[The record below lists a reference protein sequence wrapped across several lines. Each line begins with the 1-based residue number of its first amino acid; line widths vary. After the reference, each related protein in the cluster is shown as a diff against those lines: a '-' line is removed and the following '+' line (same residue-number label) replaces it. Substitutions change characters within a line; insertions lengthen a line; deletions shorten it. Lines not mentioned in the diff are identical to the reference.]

1 MFYCSNNTGIS
12 NNTVILCN
20 NTIDYFTNIICDKDN
35 KCYCLCIEQPT
46 ENNNIFSNVNSK
58 QYGISLLLFILLL
71 ICCSCYVSKCNK
83 FRNINY
89 IQHNNNISDNT
100 LTDNTLTDNT
110 LTNNTLTNN
119 TLTNN
124 TLTDNTLTDNTLT
137 NNTELPNYN
146 DINYSIIPI
155 YTTTT
160 TNNNYTY
167 ISPPVYSQIYNI

>member
-1 MFYCSNNTGIS
+1 MFYCS

-58 QYGISLLLFILLL
+58 QYGISLLLFISLL

-100 LTDNTLTDNT
+100 LTDNTLT
-110 LTNNTLTNN
+110 
-119 TLTNN
+119 NN
-124 TLTDNTLTDNTLT
+124 TLTDNTLTD
-137 NNTELPNYN
+137 NTELPNYN